1 MKSCLIFELKPEFAV
16 TIAGLFGLL
25 VEQFVITL
33 DLVGHHIFIL
43 FDTKDHVVFDDD
55 RGSESAAANIYL
67 IDADDGVVAREAELL
82 VAPEYSSPVGR
93 DIDQRLD
100 QVAAFFLV
108 EPAPGRDIGQRF
120 NRAGPLSAQ

>member
-1 MKSCLIFELKPEFAV
+1 MEPRLVFELEPEFTVA
-16 TIAGLFGLL
+16 ISGLPSLL
-25 VEQFVITL
+25 AEQFVIAL
-33 DLVGHHIFIL
+33 HLVGHRVFIL
-43 FDTKDHVVFDDD
+43 LNAEDHVVFDDD
-55 RGSESAAANIYL
+55 RGSEPAAAHVNL

-93 DIDQRLD
+93 DIDQGLD

-108 EPAPGRDIGQRF
+108 ELAPGRDIGQRF